1 MPPRGTACGRTDRA
15 SLQRPSCVRGLR
27 SASRRRQRTQ
37 ITRPRGLE
45 CARTCV
51 AFITIIITTTTT
63 IIYVYI
69 HMYDCY
75 YYYYVILLITISLTS
90 IGGRS
95 SVMRREQRSRNP
107 VLFFHPGAVG

>member
-1 MPPRGTACGRTDRA
+1 
-15 SLQRPSCVRGLR
+15 
-27 SASRRRQRTQ
+27 
-37 ITRPRGLE
+37 
-45 CARTCV
+45 
-51 AFITIIITTTTT
+51 
-63 IIYVYI
+63 
-69 HMYDCY
+69 MYDCY